1 MSLKVLMFG
10 WELAPI
16 VYGGLG
22 VVCRSI
28 TERLVKSGVKVTY
41 VIPKLPVPIDIP
53 ELNLVNASTVTLDEK
68 MYHQIQV
75 ASTLTP
81 YINNERYQ
89 QFLHFIREKH
99 LGSQE
104 GDVYGMDLFA
114 EVERYSYRSR
124 ELVNSQ
130 EFDVIHA
137 HDWMTFKAAVFA
149 KELSKKPLIV
159 HVHATEYDRSAGN
172 PNPAVLDYERF
183 GLENADKIIAVSN
196 FTKQTI
202 IDNYKIPASK
212 IAVVHNA
219 VEQKNPQYEPPKTA
233 PADKDPMVLFLGR
246 LTIAKGTDYLL
257 RAAQKVIRVVPNA
270 KFVFVGKGEMIKHL
284 VDMSIDLSISN
295 NIVFTGWL
303 SHEQVDSAYKQA
315 DLFVMP
321 SITEPFGLTALEAM
335 RNGTPVLISRQS
347 GVSEVIQNCLKVDFW
362 DIDAMANKI
371 LSVIKFQPLQE
382 TLRENGQY
390 DVKHINWETQTQ
402 KIVSIYES
410 MINNG

>member
-1 MSLKVLMFG
+1 MFG

-41 VIPKLPVPIDIP
+41 IIPKLPVPVDIP
-53 ELNLVNASTVTLDEK
+53 ELDLVNASNVILDEK
-68 MYHQIQV
+68 MFSQINV

-89 QFLHFIREKH
+89 QFLQFIRSS
-99 LGSQE
+99 LLSNQD
-104 GDVYGMDLFA
+104 GDVYGMDLFS

-124 ELVNSQ
+124 ELVNSY

-149 KELSKKPLIV
+149 KQVSGKPLVV

-183 GLENADKIIAVSN
+183 GLENADRIIAVSN
-196 FTKQTI
+196 FTKQKI
-202 IDNYKIPASK
+202 VDHYKINPSK
-212 IAVVHNA
+212 ISVVHNA
-219 VEQKNPQYEPPKTA
+219 VEHKPSQSAPQTA
-233 PADKDPMVLFLGR
+233 DDKEKDPMILFLGR

-257 RAAQKVIRVVPNA
+257 RAAQKVIQVVPNA
-270 KFVFVGKGEMIKHL
+270 KFVFVGKGEMIKEL
-284 VDMSIDLSISN
+284 VDMSIDLGISS

-303 SHEQVDSAYKQA
+303 SHEQVDTAYRQA

-362 DIDAMANKI
+362 DIEAMANKI

-390 DVKHINWETQTQ
+390 DVKHLNWETQTQ
-402 KIVSIYES
+402 KIVSIYEELLR
-410 MINNG
+410 